1 MRRIGVDT
9 GGTFTDCVLLDDESG
24 QFTVA
29 KVPSQPTNP
38 AAAIINGIRSVLAA
52 SGFGPGDIDS
62 VVHGTTIATNAV
74 ITEDMARIGMITTQ
88 GCRDVVEI
96 GTQRRPLLYYLNQK
110 QSLCVAPRELRIEV
124 PGRIAYDG
132 SEIEPLG
139 ADQVRDAVA
148 RLAEAEVQ
156 AIAVCGLF
164 SIANGKHEQAIREI
178 CNEAMPGTYVACSA
192 DISPEVREYPRFI
205 TTAINA
211 ALEPLLVPY
220 LENLERALTAENFH
234 CALYIMKSNGGVAT
248 TTRSMGENAHHLVL
262 SGPAGGVV
270 GGIHASASIGYTNL
284 VTLDIGG
291 TSADIG
297 IVIDGK
303 PRTRTEMGLP
313 NGVPLFLS
321 NLEIETIGAGGGSIA
336 WADEGGALHVGPH
349 SAGADPGPACYE
361 TGGTEATLTD
371 AQVVLGRLNP
381 EGILGGRMKLSHEAA
396 ARAVE
401 GLGRKL
407 ALEIEDTAKGIVA
420 VAEANMAGAI
430 RQTAARN
437 GDDLREFAL
446 LAAGG
451 AGPLNG
457 ASLMRMLGMR
467 AVVVTPYPGLL
478 SAGGLLNSSLR
489 HDLARPVLTW
499 GEDPDAALIER
510 TQEELE
516 ALAEKLLDED
526 GIAPERRRCAFQLD
540 LRYIGQEYTVSVACR
555 RNEELEAIVDR
566 FHEEHEKA
574 YGHSARGEPT
584 EIVMARATAW
594 GDFERIRLADL
605 DAGRKPQAV
614 GEREVWFE
622 EALGYVTTAIYH
634 REALAREAR
643 IAGPAVVEQLD
654 TTIVIPPGA
663 AANVERSGILVI
675 REESGHD

>member
-24 QFTVA
+24 ALTVA
-29 KVPSQPTNP
+29 KVPSQPANP
-38 AAAIINGIRSVLAA
+38 AAAIIDGIRRVLE
-52 SGFGPGDIDS
+52 SSRFNPSDIDS
-62 VVHGTTIATNAV
+62 IVHGTTIATNAV
-74 ITEDMARIGMITTQ
+74 ITEQVARIGMITTQ

-96 GTQRRPLLYYLNQK
+96 GTQRRPLLYDLNQK
-110 QSLCVAPRELRIEV
+110 QSLGVVPRELRIEV

-132 SEIEPLG
+132 TEIEPLDSETVS
-139 ADQVRDAVA
+139 AAATQ
-148 RLAEAEVQ
+148 LAESDVEAV
-156 AIAVCGLF
+156 AVCGLF
-164 SIANGKHEQAIREI
+164 SITNGQHEQAIREI
-178 CNEAMPGTYVACSA
+178 CNEVMPGTYVACSA
-192 DISPEVREYPRFI
+192 DISPEIREYPRFI

-220 LENLERALTAENFH
+220 LENLERALVDEGFR
-234 CALYIMKSNGGVAT
+234 CPLYIMKSNGGVAT

-270 GGIHASASIGYTNL
+270 GGIHASNPTGYTNL

-303 PRTRTEMGLP
+303 PRTRTEMSLP

-361 TGGTEATLTD
+361 AGGTAATLTD
-371 AQVVLGRLNP
+371 AQLVLGRLNP
-381 EGILGGRMKLSHEAA
+381 DGILGGLMKLNREAA

-401 GLGRKL
+401 NLGRKL
-407 ALEIEDTAKGIVA
+407 ALDAEETAKGVVA

-437 GDDLREFAL
+437 GDDLRDFAL

-457 ASLMRMLGMR
+457 ASLMRMLGMQ
-467 AVVVTPYPGLL
+467 AVVVPPHPGLL
-478 SAGGLLNSSLR
+478 SAGGLLNASLR
-489 HDLARPVLTW
+489 HDLASPLQTW
-499 GEDPDAALIER
+499 GEDPDSSLIER
-510 TQEELE
+510 TQAELE
-516 ALAEKLLDED
+516 SLAEKLLDED
-526 GIAPERRRCAFQLD
+526 GIPPDRRRCAFQLD
-540 LRYIGQEYTVSVACR
+540 LRYIGQEYTVTVACR
-555 RNEELEAIVDR
+555 RNEGVGAIVNR
-566 FHEEHEKA
+566 FHEEHEKS
-574 YGHSARGEPT
+574 YGHSAPGEPT

-594 GDFERIRLADL
+594 GDFERIRPASL
-605 DAGRKPQAV
+605 DSDRVPEPI
-614 GEREVWFE
+614 GERDVWFE
-622 EALGYVTTAIYH
+622 EASGYVTAAIYH
-634 REALAREAR
+634 RDALAPEVP
-643 IAGPAVVEQLD
+643 IVGPAVVEQLD
-654 TTIVIPPGA
+654 TTTVIPPGTT
-663 AANVERSGILVI
+663 ANVENSGILVI
-675 REESGHD
+675 REGAENG